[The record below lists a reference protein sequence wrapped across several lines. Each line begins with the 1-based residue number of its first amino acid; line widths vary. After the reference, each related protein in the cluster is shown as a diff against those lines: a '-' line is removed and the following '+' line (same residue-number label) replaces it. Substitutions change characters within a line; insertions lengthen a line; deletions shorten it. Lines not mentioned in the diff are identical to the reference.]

1 MATQYDNAIQQLYV
15 AYFNRP
21 ADASGIT
28 FWANAMANG
37 ATTAQISAA
46 FAASAEYQAE
56 YDQTTYTG
64 VVTQVYDNLF
74 GRAPDATGLA
84 FWVNALNNRTLTID
98 TVVDFISR
106 GAQGT
111 DADAFAAKV
120 KVATAFTNALDTD
133 AEKAGYNGAEANDA
147 AKELLSGIK
156 TDAQATA
163 AIVPATL
170 DASIAAVIKAG
181 VPFSLETGL
190 AALAAAEEAIT
201 DFLADAEIVDEDGE
215 EIEDVDADAIEA
227 NVTMADDMVGDMI
240 TVGTYAG
247 ARDSVK
253 VALIAEQEA
262 QNAEDLEEANDT
274 LADARAEVAKVTGL
288 GNAIAAATSAEESAE
303 EAAAAAVT
311 ANANLDGAISSFQ
324 TLNASKGTIAV
335 ADGEIVL
342 TLAATVPP
350 TVPAPAPVTLAEID
364 EDGVWVV
371 AEGVTASR
379 YPGLTNVVAA
389 GNAQLIAA
397 DEVNEA
403 EENLLFAQVEVEYRD
418 RDATG
423 LAALKALVT
432 DGMLDDVT
440 VPTSGTPTIANL
452 RDQLS
457 ALQVEGDADAIQEYK
472 DALQNFLDV
481 NTSTLADDV
490 AAADEA
496 INGDEGIQARID
508 AFAEAVEYLESAK
521 ALETELASLVEARDA
536 ALADFEANDYLEPV
550 MLDTNKFG
558 TTGSDIF
565 VFDGEAVSVSSFG
578 RAGDDVLFVGSGYT
592 LNEGDADEGNNAVL
606 EVFFNQ
612 RGNNAEIIIETEAYG
627 SDLAEGAGVKV
638 ITLTG
643 VNIEDLTFE
652 NGIITL

>member
-21 ADASGIT
+21 ADASGIA

-37 ATTAQISAA
+37 TTAAQISAA
-46 FAASAEYQAE
+46 FAASAEYQTE
-56 YDQTTYTG
+56 YSQATYTG
-64 VVTQVYDNLF
+64 VVTQVYQNLF
-74 GRAPDATGLA
+74 GRAPDSTGLA
-84 FWVNALNNRTLTID
+84 FWVKALNDKTMTID
-98 TVVDFISR
+98 NVVDFIAR

-111 DADAFAAKV
+111 DAATIAAKV

-133 AEKAGYNGAEANDA
+133 AEKAGYNGAEANQA
-147 AKELLSGIK
+147 AKDLLSTIK

-181 VPFSLETGL
+181 VPFTLENGL
-190 AALAAAEEAIT
+190 AALGAADKAIA

-227 NVTMADDMVGDMI
+227 NVEMADAKVATLID
-240 TVGTYAG
+240 VGTYTG
-247 ARDSVK
+247 ARDAVK
-253 VALIAEQEA
+253 VALIAEQQA
-262 QNAEDLEEANDT
+262 QNAEDLEEANET
-274 LADARAEVAKVTGL
+274 LADARAEVAKVAGL
-288 GNAIAAATSAEESAE
+288 GNAIAAATSAEEAAD
-303 EAAAAAVT
+303 EAAAAA
-311 ANANLDGAISSFQ
+311 ANANAALEGSLASFRS
-324 TLNASKGTIAV
+324 LNSSKGTVAV
-335 ADGEIVL
+335 EDGEIVL

-350 TVPAPAPVTLAEID
+350 TVPAPAPVVLAEID

-371 AEGVTASR
+371 GEGVTASR
-379 YPGLTNVVAA
+379 YPGLTALVAA

-397 DEVNEA
+397 AEANEA
-403 EENLLFAQVEVEYRD
+403 EENFLLAQVEVEYRD
-418 RDATG
+418 RDADGT
-423 LAALKALVT
+423 AALREIAPLLT
-432 DGMLDDVT
+432 DVE
-440 VPTSGTPTIANL
+440 VPSSGTPTIANL

-457 ALQVEGDADAIQEYK
+457 ANSNDPVKY
-472 DALQNFLDV
+472 DALKSAIQNFLDE
-481 NTSTLADDV
+481 NTPAKANAV

-496 INGDEGIQARID
+496 INGDEGIQAKID
-508 AFAEAVEYLESAK
+508 ALAEAVEYLQAAK
-521 ALETELASLVEARDA
+521 ALETELAALVEARDA

-550 MLDTNKFG
+550 MLSTNKFG

-578 RAGDDVLFVGSGYT
+578 RSGDDVLFVGSGYT
-592 LNEGDADEGNNAVL
+592 LNEGKLSAGNDAAL

-612 RGNNAEIIIETEAYG
+612 KGNNAEIIIETKAYG
-627 SDLAEGAGVKV
+627 SDSGDTKV

-643 VNIEDLTFE
+643 VNVEDLTFE

>member
-37 ATTAQISAA
+37 VTTAQISAA
-46 FAASAEYQAE
+46 FAASAEYQTE
-56 YDQTTYTG
+56 YSQTTYTG

-84 FWVNALNNRTLTID
+84 FWVKALNDKTLTID
-98 TVVDFISR
+98 NVVDFIAR

-111 DADAFAAKV
+111 DAAAIAAKV

-133 AEKAGYNGAEANDA
+133 AEKAGYNGTEANDA
-147 AKELLSGIK
+147 AKALLSTIK

-170 DASIAAVIKAG
+170 DASVAAVIKAG
-181 VPFSLETGL
+181 TPFTLEAGL
-190 AALAAAEEAIT
+190 ASLAAAEKAIT
-201 DFLADAEIVDEDGE
+201 DFLADVEIVDENGD

-227 NVTMADDMVGDMI
+227 NVGMADEMVGELI

-253 VALIAEQEA
+253 VALIAEQQA
-262 QNAEDLEEANDT
+262 QNAEDLEEANET
-274 LADARAEVAKVTGL
+274 LADARAEVAKVSGL
-288 GNAIAAATSAEESAE
+288 GNAIAAATSAEEAVGEAE
-303 EAAAAAVT
+303 EAAATADAAL
-311 ANANLDGAISSFQ
+311 AGALGSFRS
-324 TLNASKGTIAV
+324 LNSAKGTITV
-335 ADGEIVL
+335 VDGTIVL
-342 TLAATVPP
+342 AP
-350 TVPAPAPVTLAEID
+350 TPTTETPAPAPVTLAAID
-364 EDGVWVV
+364 EEDGVWVV
-371 AEGVTASR
+371 DEDVTASN
-379 YPGLTNVVAA
+379 YPGLAAVITA
-389 GNAQLIAA
+389 GNAQLVAA
-397 DEVNEA
+397 AEVSEA
-403 EENLLFAQVEVEYRD
+403 EDNLLFAQIEVEYRD

-423 LAALKALVT
+423 TAALRALVT
-432 DGMLDDVT
+432 DGFLGDVT
-440 VPTSGTPTIANL
+440 VPSSGTPTIANL
-452 RDQLS
+452 RDQLA
-457 ALQVEGDADAIQEYK
+457 ALQGEGDADAIQDYK

-481 NTSTLADDV
+481 NTSNLADDV
-490 AAADEA
+490 AEADEA
-496 INGDEGIQARID
+496 INGDEGVQARID
-508 AFAEAVEYLESAK
+508 ALADAVEYLEAAK
-521 ALETELASLVEARDA
+521 ALETELASLIEARDA
-536 ALADFEANDYLEPV
+536 ALADFEDNDYLEPV
-550 MLDTNKFG
+550 MLDANKFG

-565 VFDGEAVSVSSFG
+565 VFDGEAVSISAFG
-578 RAGDDVLFVGSGYT
+578 RSGDDVLFVGSGFT
-592 LNEGDADEGNNAVL
+592 LNEGDTDDGDNAVL

-627 SDLAEGAGVKV
+627 SDLAAGAGVKV

-643 VNIEDLTFE
+643 VNVEDLTFE

>member
-37 ATTAQISAA
+37 TTAAQISAA
-46 FAASAEYQAE
+46 FAASAEYQTE
-56 YDQTTYTG
+56 YSQATYTG
-64 VVTQVYDNLF
+64 VVTQVYTNLF
-74 GRAPDATGLA
+74 GRTPDATGLA
-84 FWVNALNNRTLTID
+84 FWVKALTDKTLTID
-98 TVVDFISR
+98 NVVDFIAR
-106 GAQGT
+106 GAQST
-111 DADAFAAKV
+111 DAAAIAAKV

-133 AEKAGYNGAEANDA
+133 AEKAGYAGTEANKA
-147 AKELLSGIK
+147 AKALLSTIK

-170 DASIAAVIKAG
+170 DASIATVIKAG
-181 VPFSLETGL
+181 VPFTLESGL
-190 AALAAAEEAIT
+190 ASLAAADKAIA
-201 DFLADAEIVDEDGE
+201 DFLDDAEIVDEDGE

-227 NVTMADDMVGDMI
+227 NVDMADAAVAGLI
-240 TVGTYAG
+240 TVGTYVG
-247 ARDSVK
+247 ARDAVK
-253 VALIAEQEA
+253 VALIAEQQA
-262 QNAEDLEEANDT
+262 QNAEDLVDANKD
-274 LADARAEVAKVTGL
+274 LADARAEVAKVSGL
-288 GNAIAAATSAEESAE
+288 GNAIAAATSAEESVK
-303 EAAAAAVT
+303 EAKAAAVT
-311 ANANLDGAISSFQ
+311 ADAALSGAASSFQ
-324 TLNASKGTIAV
+324 TLNAAKGEVTG
-335 ADGEIVL
+335 DEETIVL
-342 TLAATVPP
+342 IPAATVPP
-350 TVPAPAPVTLAEID
+350 TVPAPEPIILAEID

-371 AEGVTASR
+371 AEGITASR
-379 YPGLTNVVAA
+379 YPGLTALVAA

-397 DEVNEA
+397 AEVTEA

-418 RDATG
+418 RDADG
-423 LAALKALVT
+423 LAALKAIAPLLT
-432 DGMLDDVT
+432 DVT
-440 VPTSGTPTIANL
+440 VPASGTPTIANL

-457 ALQVEGDADAIQEYK
+457 ADSGDAVATKALKDAI
-472 DALQNFLDV
+472 QNFLDE
-481 NTSTLADDV
+481 NTSKLADNV

-496 INGDEGIQARID
+496 INGDDGVQARID
-508 AFAEAVEYLESAK
+508 ALAEAVEYLTAAK

-550 MLDTNKFG
+550 MLDANKFG

-565 VFDGEAVSVSSFG
+565 VFDGEVASISSFG
-578 RAGDDVLFVGSGYT
+578 RSGDDVLFVGSGYT
-592 LNEGDADEGNNAVL
+592 LNEGKTTAGNNAVL

-612 RGNNAEIIIETEAYG
+612 KGNNAEIIIETEAYG
-627 SDLAEGAGVKV
+627 SDLAAGAGVKV